1 MMLHNAVQTA
11 VSKSARRSHRRAHG
25 PALVIIVGILA
36 SVTAFASQPARE
48 APLLSAAVI
57 NGVSAYTST
66 ALYDTYRDQL
76 GKPINRTTAQA
87 VIAAVERLY
96 VQDGYSRPVVQV
108 QGDLAASG
116 LLRLQVLEP
125 QITRV
130 AVSGDAGPYAAR
142 IDVLTAPLRDQR
154 PVRKD
159 SVQQVLQ
166 RLRELPGLSVTMTTQ
181 RDDLTAG
188 GYHLLVD
195 ADYQGVEGVVQV
207 TNRGTDEIG
216 PHFLLGQVVG
226 NSLFGQAEKFG
237 LVFVSAADRK
247 EFQGGGGF
255 VDLAVGGAG
264 TRVALNSFRSISLPN
279 EEPVDLTDEYIRD
292 KISFKVTHPLRV
304 GTAVTAVVTGTLEM
318 DDLEIERNEA
328 VLRDER
334 LRIVE
339 LGGRVSWR
347 TDAHTQYLTTLEVR
361 KGLDD
366 FGSLLYAADLGNDQ
380 RRLDFLLTRAQ
391 VVRLAK
397 ISELWSWRI
406 DALAQHSAYVLPY
419 NERFKIGG
427 ERLGRGFEVTEIAG
441 DVGAGAKLELRCEI
455 PRLPEFLGKASVY
468 SFYDYGAT
476 WKQDLDDSQSAA
488 TVGAGIGLRG
498 ASLTGYVEVAKPLTH
513 ADVEGDESTR
523 VFAEISYRF

>member
-1 MMLHNAVQTA
+1 MLHNAEQTELFGPCDPI
-11 VSKSARRSHRRAHG
+11 SRHGRGKS
-25 PALVIIVGILA
+25 LVIIAGILA
-36 SVTAFASQPARE
+36 SAIAFANPPARE
-48 APLLSAAVI
+48 APVFSAAVI

-66 ALYDTYRDQL
+66 QLYDTYRDQL
-76 GKPINRTTAQA
+76 GKPIERGTAQA
-87 VIAAVERLY
+87 VVAAIEKLY
-96 VQDGYSRPVVQV
+96 VDDGYSRPVVRV

-116 LLRLQVLEP
+116 LLRLEVVEP

-130 AVSGDAGPYAAR
+130 AVSGDTGPYAAR
-142 IDVLTAPLRDQR
+142 VDELTAPLRDQR

-159 SVQQVLQ
+159 AVQSVLQ
-166 RLRELPGLSVTMTTQ
+166 RLRELPGLSVTMATQ
-181 RDDLTAG
+181 RDESTPG
-188 GYHLLVD
+188 GYSLLVD
-195 ADYQGVEGVVQV
+195 ADYEGIEGVVQV
-207 TNRGTDEIG
+207 TNRGTEEIG
-216 PHFLLGQVVG
+216 PHFALGQVVG
-226 NSLFGQAEKFG
+226 NSLLGQAEKIG
-237 LVFVSAADRK
+237 LVFVAAADTR
-247 EFQGGGGF
+247 EFRGGGGF
-255 VDLAVGGAG
+255 VDIAVGSAG
-264 TRVALNSFRSISLPN
+264 TRIALNSFRSISLPD

-292 KISFKVTHPLRV
+292 KVSLKVTHPLRF
-304 GTAVTAVVTGTLEM
+304 GTGMTAAVTGTLEM
-318 DDLEIERNEA
+318 DDLEIERNGA

-347 TDAHTQYLTTLEVR
+347 TDARTQYLATMEVR
-361 KGLDD
+361 KGIDD
-366 FGSLLYAADLGNDQ
+366 FGSQLYAPDLTGD
-380 RRLDFLLTRAQ
+380 RRRADFLLTRAQ

-455 PRLPEFLGKASVY
+455 PRTPGFLGKVSVY

-476 WKQDLDDSQSAA
+476 WKQDIDDSQSAA
-488 TVGAGIGLRG
+488 TVGAGIGIRG

-523 VFAEISYRF
+523 VFAEISYSF